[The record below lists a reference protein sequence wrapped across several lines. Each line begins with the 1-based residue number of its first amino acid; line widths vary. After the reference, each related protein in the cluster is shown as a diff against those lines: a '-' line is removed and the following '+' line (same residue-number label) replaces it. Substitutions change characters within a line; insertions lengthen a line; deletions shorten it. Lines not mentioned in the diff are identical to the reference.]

1 MHCESYPLI
10 LIENFPHSSHPQTMV
25 NPASS
30 LWVRPGITSS
40 INRRNNTNKNSPFTL
55 SKSVT
60 LTLVVLVIFWCVCL
74 ILITVSTSTSSI
86 LTSPASTTK
95 IRGSASK
102 KTEKSNHQSG
112 DGDSGGE
119 VVNEHAVQPRNL
131 SRGNGSSHN
140 IKIKADVVGNL
151 GPIDVVLQAK
161 PGTNWLRDRWQ
172 VCNIKR
178 KIMRTLFFF

>member
-1 MHCESYPLI
+1 
-10 LIENFPHSSHPQTMV
+10 MV
-25 NPASS
+25 NLASS
-30 LWVRPGITSS
+30 MSVRPSITNSL
-40 INRRNNTNKNSPFTL
+40 NRRNNTTTTTFAL

-74 ILITVSTSTSSI
+74 VLISTSTSSSI

-95 IRGSASK
+95 IRGSTSRT
-102 KTEKSNHQSG
+102 TEKNYHQTR
-112 DGDSGGE
+112 DGDPGGE
-119 VVNEHAVQPRNL
+119 VVKEHAVQPRNL

-161 PGTNWLRDRWQ
+161 PGTNWLHDRWQ
-172 VCNIKR
+172 VCNMKM
-178 KIMRTLFFF
+178 KIREPKFWILEPCTLSCCY